1 MALDSEGR
9 YYHIRRLE
17 AAAPVV
23 AAFTTR
29 RGGVSRGH
37 LAQCNLGLAVGDDP
51 EAVLANRRLALDGVG
66 LPLASVVAAEQ
77 VHGDRVA
84 RVGRG
89 EAGRGATA
97 RETAI
102 PGVDALITD
111 EAGLTLMIGCAD
123 CVPVYL
129 LAPERPAIGLAHAGW
144 RGTVGRI
151 AAKTVRAMTE
161 AFGSR
166 PEAML
171 AAVGPSIGPCCY
183 EVDEPVAGPVRRAF
197 GQAADGLLI
206 PQDRPDRWRL
216 DLWEANRLTL
226 LGAGLR
232 PENIGVAGLCTA
244 CHQDRFFS
252 HRASDGRAGRMAALL
267 ALRPE
272 GGSGAGAGP
281 STSP

>member
-84 RVGRG
+84 RVGRS

-111 EAGLTLMIGCAD
+111 EARLTLMIGCAD

-206 PQDRPDRWRL
+206 PQDRPGRWRL